1 MDNLVEFVAGR
12 RKKWASLVAQ
22 PVDNLPYNAGDV
34 GSVPEWGRSP
44 GEGHG
49 NPLQYSCLENPMDR
63 GAWRATVHGVTKCW
77 TWLKWLRI
85 HVKEKKRNAFSII
98 YIFFENKGDKT
109 VSSLNITSF
118 FFTLTAHNSECLWL
132 SLLFCPLTLQELQLT
147 FFPWTPC

>member
-63 GAWRATVHGVTKCW
+63 GAWRATVHGVTKCQTRLTRLSGHTHTCVRGVTQW
-77 TWLKWLRI
+77 HAVDSQDSFI
-85 HVKEKKRNAFSII
+85 
-98 YIFFENKGDKT
+98 
-109 VSSLNITSF
+109 SL
-118 FFTLTAHNSECLWL
+118 
-132 SLLFCPLTLQELQLT
+132 
-147 FFPWTPC
+147 

>member
-49 NPLQYSCLENPMDR
+49 NPLEDSCLGNFMDR
-63 GAWRATVHGVTKCW
+63 GAFLVMVHRVTKSW
-77 TWLKWLRI
+77 TGQVTKHAHKI
-85 HVKEKKRNAFSII
+85 NFTKEALGLAKNNTKLHI
-98 YIFFENKGDKT
+98 
-109 VSSLNITSF
+109 L
-118 FFTLTAHNSECLWL
+118 L
-132 SLLFCPLTLQELQLT
+132 SV
-147 FFPWTPC
+147 